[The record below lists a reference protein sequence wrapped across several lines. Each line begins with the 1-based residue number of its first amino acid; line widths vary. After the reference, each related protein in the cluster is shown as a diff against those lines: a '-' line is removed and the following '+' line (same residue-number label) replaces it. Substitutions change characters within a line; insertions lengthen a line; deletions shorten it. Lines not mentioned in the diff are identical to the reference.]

1 MSEKEEK
8 LIKGCMAGDTACQK
22 QLYLEYGPM
31 IKGICTRYTADAEE
45 AEDLFHDTFVFI
57 LVNFQNYKHITSLG
71 AWLRRIAINKAIDHY
86 RLKARTRSASL
97 DELDYDPGFEQQ
109 PLNENLS
116 MNKLVEFINELPD
129 KHRTAFNLYVI
140 DGIDQEE
147 IVKIMD
153 ETPTNIRTLIF
164 RARNI
169 LQKKIRQYLNHE
181 EYTI

>member
-22 QLYLEYGPM
+22 QLYLDYGPM

-57 LVNFQNYKHITSLG
+57 LVNFKNYKSITSLG
-71 AWLRRIAINKAIDHY
+71 AWLRRITINKAIDHY
-86 RLKARTRSASL
+86 RQKARTKTTPI
-97 DELDYDPGFEQQ
+97 DDLDYEPGADVQH
-109 PLNENLS
+109 LNESLS
-116 MNKLVEFINELPD
+116 MSKLVEFINGLPD
-129 KHRTAFNLYVI
+129 KYRTAFNLYVI
-140 DGIDQEE
+140 DEIEQDE

-153 ETPTNIRTLIF
+153 ETPTNVRTLIF
-164 RARNI
+164 RARSI

-181 EYTI
+181 EYSI